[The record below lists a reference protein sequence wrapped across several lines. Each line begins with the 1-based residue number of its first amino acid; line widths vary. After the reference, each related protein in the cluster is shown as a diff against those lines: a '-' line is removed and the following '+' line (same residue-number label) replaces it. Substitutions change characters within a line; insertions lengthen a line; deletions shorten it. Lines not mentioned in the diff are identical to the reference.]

1 MYKKKF
7 RMNGIIVELTYSQLK
22 QKLLDSQEITTKER
36 YSILNENFPEESR
49 LEVERI
55 QKTLDSARWGNY
67 FTPRKLP
74 GIKPYWLT
82 HDLLLERARAY
93 KCTKTQQK
101 PYYRVSDFTEWLY
114 ELRGKPTDSLS
125 LARGKMGEV
134 EVQKRRRRQSLARIA
149 PPSGW
154 ELIFSDPLST
164 KAASQ
169 KISLLPVNDRPFY
182 GSPDYVFRNLSTNQI
197 LIIEV
202 KVTDSTLNSDGWP
215 NLRAQLWAYAHI
227 DDYVNSGADIIL
239 IGEVWGLALSNPL
252 PRQTLAWST
261 ADKDF
266 NVRNSE
272 LFSLFCS
279 TQI

>member
-1 MYKKKF
+1 
-7 RMNGIIVELTYSQLK
+7 MNGITVELTYSQLK
-22 QKLLDSQEITTKER
+22 KKLLDSQEITPKEQ
-36 YSILNENFPEESR
+36 YSLLNEHFPEESR
-49 LEVERI
+49 LEYEHI
-55 QKTLDSARWGNY
+55 KKTLDSARWRNY
-67 FTPRKLP
+67 FIPRKLP

-93 KCTKTQQK
+93 KSTKTLQK
-101 PYYRVSDFTEWLY
+101 QHYRVSDFTEWLY
-114 ELRGKPTDSLS
+114 ELRGAPKDYFS
-125 LARGKMGEV
+125 LARGKMGEI
-134 EVQKRRRRQSLARIA
+134 EVQKQRRRQSLARIA
-149 PPSGW
+149 PPTGW

-169 KISLLPVNDRPFY
+169 KISLLPVNDRPLY
-182 GSPDYVFRNLSTNQI
+182 GCPDYVFRNSSTNQI

-202 KVTDSTLNSDGWP
+202 KVTDSTLASDGCP

-239 IGEVWGLALSNPL
+239 IGEVWGLALNNPF
-252 PRQTLAWST
+252 PRQTLTWSA
-261 ADKDF
+261 ADVDF